1 MCLPDRNRQSLHH
14 DYDAVYDSDPADS
27 GSCTYAGQKNKLVMS
42 YMGGANAGDD
52 RNFTDSFGE
61 EKHMSLANWYMPDY
75 FGENKLLLPSMVL
88 AAGALIILMIMTI
101 GGAL

>member
-1 MCLPDRNRQSLHH
+1 M
-14 DYDAVYDSDPADS
+14 Y
-27 GSCTYAGQKNKLVMS
+27 
-42 YMGGANAGDD
+42 
-52 RNFTDSFGE
+52 
-61 EKHMSLANWYMPDY
+61 LANWYMPDY